1 MPYFKF
7 ISNPMTDCEWMRDDA
22 YTNCDDGVS
31 VRVEFTSVCRG
42 AIQGMAE
49 TVPEDAED
57 LRIHYTIDRID
68 GDDNRRTT
76 SQWAWDNDRITNA
89 AGIRPY
95 FHPSKEY
102 NSQQHTLNWQLWRIL
117 PERDYHEVL
126 LDAWGELS
134 PSLLDDEVELDAG
147 LAKLVL
153 ASTVYYTSPFPAWN
167 GGHSPSM
174 YAGDMPSSM
183 QRVVLSCDKPKS
195 LYRSVVYLTAL
206 GAVELISAFNKG
218 ELDDEECL
226 KYFGKRETNFRRQF
240 SNEFTGHI
248 MQRIMIPNHLT
259 PRLAHKWGKEVA
271 FVVPGGAGDEKVKA
285 NLVEFCRIVS
295 LQEFPLISEETRN
308 AAREVYERHTGKL
321 AAN

>member
-1 MPYFKF
+1 MPYFNF
-7 ISNPMTDCEWMRDDA
+7 ISNPMIGRGWMHDVECAKKYNGAWQVDVTD
-22 YTNCDDGVS
+22 
-31 VRVEFTSVCRG
+31 VCRG
-42 AIQGMAE
+42 AIHGMAE
-49 TVPEDAED
+49 TVPEDAKD
-57 LRIHYTIDRID
+57 LRINYSIYRID
-68 GDDNRRTT
+68 HEDGRDIYWW
-76 SQWAWDNDRITNA
+76 SSANDRITNA

-95 FHPSKEY
+95 FHPSREY

-117 PERDYHEVL
+117 PEKAYYTPM
-126 LDAWGELS
+126 LDAWAELS
-134 PSLLDDEVELDAG
+134 PGLLDDEVELGAG

-153 ASTVYYTSPFPAWN
+153 ASTVYYTSLFPAWN
-167 GGHSPSM
+167 GGHSPTM

-226 KYFGKRETNFRRQF
+226 KYFGKRETNFRHQF
-240 SNEFTGHI
+240 SNAFTGHI

-271 FVVPGGAGDEKVKA
+271 FVVPGGTGDEKVKA